1 MDYFASQSHG
11 DPIDHKVENGY
22 AKEWRRLKKD
32 LEAKKR
38 LRETLSYALTYDIAM
53 GDLDAKLTSA
63 KKVFSFNKDN
73 EGKFAAHQ
81 VTVNKDK
88 YKTPILIYRSA
99 SNIDNSRF
107 EIVKPGETSNMFVKH
122 SDTVLINPRRYEYV
136 QDAEQ
141 QGLQSMFRAFA
152 RRVDG
157 LDVFQHRYIETIKN
171 ELVDEIKSAYFDS
184 HGGVDFKNKTATD
197 WQRYEMKILNK
208 INNSFKR
215 IEREV
220 EDATL
225 AENYQ
230 KQLVYEMMRPDVDTN
245 VIAVSYTV
253 DGDNKASRR
262 YSGQKYFNNG
272 SSQKA
277 ILKWLNNIANGS
289 RRFNNGGA
297 ARRTSS
303 VVMTPLKARDL
314 FDHVMDLYTNHSR
327 NVYDSFLPEEAAQV
341 SFPATYKNKR
351 ETGYLPRQESPDWHL
366 KGTISKSAEASIFAD
381 YLLGLHVM
389 SPNMLYDLSL
399 TIGKQLAARAGKQDQ
414 MVIDMA
420 KGGNLGRLI
429 TDVWSKEKVTV
440 DKYGRQVEPES
451 YRSVTKYLQETKAR
465 RSYIGQVNSKGLSE
479 ADIDNKFEPLKD
491 CLTGKK

>member
-1 MDYFASQSHG
+1 
-11 DPIDHKVENGY
+11 
-22 AKEWRRLKKD
+22 
-32 LEAKKR
+32 
-38 LRETLSYALTYDIAM
+38 
-53 GDLDAKLTSA
+53 
-63 KKVFSFNKDN
+63 
-73 EGKFAAHQ
+73 
-81 VTVNKDK
+81 
-88 YKTPILIYRSA
+88 
-99 SNIDNSRF
+99 
-107 EIVKPGETSNMFVKH
+107 
-122 SDTVLINPRRYEYV
+122 
-136 QDAEQ
+136 
-141 QGLQSMFRAFA
+141 
-152 RRVDG
+152 
-157 LDVFQHRYIETIKN
+157 IKN

-399 TIGKQLAARAGKQDQ
+399 TIGKQLAARAGKQD
-414 MVIDMA
+414 
-420 KGGNLGRLI
+420 
-429 TDVWSKEKVTV
+429 
-440 DKYGRQVEPES
+440 
-451 YRSVTKYLQETKAR
+451 
-465 RSYIGQVNSKGLSE
+465 
-479 ADIDNKFEPLKD
+479 
-491 CLTGKK
+491 